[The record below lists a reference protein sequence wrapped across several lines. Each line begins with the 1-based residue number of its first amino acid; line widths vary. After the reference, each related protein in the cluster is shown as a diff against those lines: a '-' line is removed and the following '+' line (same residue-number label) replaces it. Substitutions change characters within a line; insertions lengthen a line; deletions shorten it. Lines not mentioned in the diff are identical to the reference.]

1 MVWILFPYFGT
12 LAPFG
17 ELIKIS
23 VLTDDLPSLEAFNP
37 ETLYLN
43 FEIIL
48 DSKASLE
55 EIEAVLVLPAKARI
69 IIVPLQQH
77 PGLYRFN
84 PLPCQKVPCWAKF

>member
-55 EIEAVLVLPAKARI
+55 EIEAVFSFACEGSHI
-69 IIVPLQQH
+69 IIVPLAAT
-77 PGLYRFN
+77 PRLI
-84 PLPCQKVPCWAKF
+84 